1 MPTFN
6 GSFTGRGQ
14 KISGTDVDASGTVFI
29 QERADAQADE
39 AGKGQLW
46 VDNQTPCELYFTTD
60 AGNDIQITSG
70 TGVVGPA
77 SAVSMTNGVDN
88 RIATATGSAA
98 LNGEANLTFDGNTL
112 TVTDAVTTTSA
123 GSFTAVDINFDKT
136 GASTSDN
143 TMIGLNVDMDNTS
156 ATNGTNT
163 MVGAKLTP
171 TLQHAAAAGI
181 TLVKGL
187 EVTATGSGPGNTTTR
202 ALDLTATGA
211 DFNQG
216 VFMKIDDGGP
226 DIKMLSSA
234 DTGDFCT
241 IATGANGALT
251 ITTTDDDAANGHIN
265 LMPDGNVGIGTDS
278 PSQILQVASTAPIL
292 VVQNTTNEHTDGGA
306 ESKVLFGDHA
316 GNALSQVEGAHSGS
330 SDDAKGQFKVS
341 TNNGSSLQLAMSI
354 DDTQLTTFSGDVVIA
369 GTTPTLTIGDAGAED
384 TLLVF
389 DGNAQDYRI
398 GLDDG
403 TDSLEIGVGNAH
415 GTTPTLT
422 LDASQNIDVF
432 RAINLDSAIPDNS
445 VCGITSVFTA
455 GEALNRGDVVYFKAA
470 DSKMHKVNMT
480 AGSSEA
486 IPAVALAAEDIS
498 SDATGKFLLQ
508 GFIHDAGTFPSY
520 TVAGRLFAPEAE
532 GPPTQTAPS
541 TDGDLVQVIGWAVTA
556 DKIYFNPSPDFIE
569 VA

>member
-70 TGVVGPA
+70 TSVVGPA
-77 SAVSMTNGVDN
+77 SAVSMTNGSDN
-88 RIATATGSAA
+88 RIATATGAAA

-112 TVTDAVTTTSA
+112 TLTDAVSDTSA
-123 GSFTAVDINFDKT
+123 GTFTAVDVNFDKT

-143 TMIGLNVDMDNTS
+143 TMIGLNLDMDNTT

-171 TLQHAAAAGI
+171 TLQHASAAGT
-181 TLVKGL
+181 TLVKGI
-187 EVTATGSGPGNTTTR
+187 EITATGSGPGNTTTR

-251 ITTTDDDAANGHIN
+251 ITTTDDDGANGHIN
-265 LMPDGNVGIGTDS
+265 LTPDGDVIIKG
-278 PSQILQVASTAPIL
+278 AAPKLI
-292 VVQNTTNEHTDGGA
+292 
-306 ESKVLFGDHA
+306 
-316 GNALSQVEGAHSGS
+316 
-330 SDDAKGQFKVS
+330 
-341 TNNGSSLQLAMSI
+341 
-354 DDTQLTTFSGDVVIA
+354 
-369 GTTPTLTIGDAGAED
+369 IGDAEEED
-384 TLLVF
+384 TMLVF
-389 DGNAQDYRI
+389 DGHAQDFRI

-403 TDSLEIGVGNAH
+403 TDTLEIGH
-415 GTTPTLT
+415 GSSHGSNTAITIDSSGQVTKFNIPAAAVAQASDHIIFLDGGATGAPKAESIDDFLT
-422 LDASQNIDVF
+422 AIAGSGISVSSSQLTAS
-432 RAINLDSAIPDNS
+432 
-445 VCGITSVFTA
+445 GGGT
-455 GEALNRGDVVYFKAA
+455 AA
-470 DSKMHKVNMT
+470 D
-480 AGSSEA
+480 
-486 IPAVALAAEDIS
+486 
-498 SDATGKFLLQ
+498 DANLILHMQ
-508 GFIHDAGTFPSY
+508 
-520 TVAGRLFAPEAE
+520 VFA
-532 GPPTQTAPS
+532 
-541 TDGDLVQVIGWAVTA
+541 
-556 DKIYFNPSPDFIE
+556 
-569 VA
+569 